1 MKKFT
6 PFIFLLIFGCQT
18 VATKQSAT
26 QAPESYKNE
35 LLKAQVLSKQD
46 PSLAIARLNQLLSSS
61 SENNLTDDALYLMG
75 DLLFKSGNIKAAERS
90 FSRILESR
98 YSSPLDGR
106 ALLYKAKISSQT
118 DNDSVL
124 RTLKY
129 IDFNQL
135 QDKPSLEKIE
145 LIRAPIFLQNE
156 LYTKYLKSAAN
167 ILQFTRN
174 QETAT
179 AIKRQAYDVI
189 KIKLSG
195 YQSKEVL
202 DSPELSTFHAQ
213 AALNLAEFYFND
225 DQPENGMIVLE
236 QNNNELLKD
245 PELKSKRDELIM
257 RGQLFLT
264 SNPNVIGAILPLTG
278 KYQSVGHQILKGLQY
293 SFDVWGNAKGIKFKL
308 AVLDSEGD
316 PDQVALAFDELIK
329 RDKPIAIVGG
339 LVSKTAEVLLQKA
352 DKFKIPTLV
361 LSQKEGLTSQSRYGF
376 QTYQSIESYSAY
388 VAAIAYKDAGFKK
401 IAILES
407 EQAFS
412 KRYSQAFQKE
422 FIKLGGEITDVVE
435 YNLTERRAL
444 PNAVKKLVKLVSSGE
459 REEEYSLA
467 LAKWR
472 RSSRSRGQSGIPD
485 IEKVLKPLI
494 DFDALFIADGAKNG
508 GLIASTLAY
517 FDVEELPLIGT
528 HLWNDDD
535 LIERG
540 QRFVERSI
548 FADSYHKP
556 DLQASTCGQ
565 NYMQRFQEPI
575 GNYSFSGIKAGT
587 ILNSSYKA
595 FNIDSRRALQS
606 ALMRTSTLTDACIP
620 KGLMREGHNFTT
632 SLTPLTVLNKTIV
645 PLNADNIIRK
655 LDEGRDN

>member
-6 PFIFLLIFGCQT
+6 PFIFLLVFGCQT
-18 VATKQSAT
+18 VTKKQSAT
-26 QAPESYKNE
+26 PAPESYKTE
-35 LLKAQVLSKQD
+35 LLKAQSISKQN
-46 PSLAIARLNQLLSSS
+46 SKLAIARLNQLLSSN
-61 SENNLTDDALYLMG
+61 SENNLTDDALFLMG
-75 DLLFKSGNIKAAERS
+75 ELLFKSGNLKGAEKS

-98 YSSPLDGR
+98 YASPLDGK
-106 ALLYKAKISSQT
+106 ALLYKAQISAKT
-118 DNDSVL
+118 DQESVL

-135 QDKPSLEKIE
+135 QDKASLEKAE
-145 LIRAPIFLQNE
+145 LIRAPIFLKNG
-156 LYTKYLKSAAN
+156 LYKKYLKSAAT
-167 ILQFTRN
+167 ILKLTTDQN
-174 QETAT
+174 T
-179 AIKRQAYDVI
+179 AIETKRQAYDVM

-195 YQSKEVL
+195 YQSKEIL
-202 DSPELSTFHAQ
+202 DDPELTAFHPQ
-213 AALNLAEFYFND
+213 AALNLAEYYFNN
-225 DQPENGMIVLE
+225 DQPGEGMAILE
-236 QNNNELLKD
+236 QNISLLQE
-245 PELKSKRDELIM
+245 PNLKSKRDELIM
-257 RGQLFLT
+257 RGQLYLT

-293 SFDVWGNAKGIKFKL
+293 SFDVWGEGKGMKFKL

-329 RDKPIAIVGG
+329 RDKPIAIIGG
-339 LVSKTAEVLLQKA
+339 LVSKTAEVLLEKA
-352 DKFKIPTLV
+352 DQFKIPTLV
-361 LSQKEGLTSQSRYGF
+361 LSQKEGLTSKSRYGF
-376 QTYQSIESYSAY
+376 QAYQSIESYSAY
-388 VAAIAYKDAGFKK
+388 VAAIAYKDAGFKR

-422 FIKLGGEITDVVE
+422 FTKLGGEVTSVVE
-435 YNLTERRAL
+435 YNLSERRAL
-444 PNAVKKLVKLVSSGE
+444 PNAVKTLVKLTSGGE
-459 REEEYSLA
+459 RAEEYKEA

-472 RSSRSRGQSGIPD
+472 RSARSRGQSGVPD

-528 HLWNDDD
+528 HLWNDND

-540 QRFVERSI
+540 QRFVERAI

-556 DLQASTCGQ
+556 ELQASSCGQ
-565 NYMQRFQEPI
+565 SFMQKFQEPI
-575 GNYSFSGIKAGT
+575 SSYSFSGIKAAT

-595 FNIDSRRALQS
+595 FDIDSRRSLQA
-606 ALMRTSTLTDACIP
+606 ALMRTSTLTDACVP
-620 KGLMREGHNFTT
+620 KGLIREGHNFTS

-645 PLNADNIIRK
+645 PLNADNILRK
-655 LDEGRDN
+655 TDEEPVN